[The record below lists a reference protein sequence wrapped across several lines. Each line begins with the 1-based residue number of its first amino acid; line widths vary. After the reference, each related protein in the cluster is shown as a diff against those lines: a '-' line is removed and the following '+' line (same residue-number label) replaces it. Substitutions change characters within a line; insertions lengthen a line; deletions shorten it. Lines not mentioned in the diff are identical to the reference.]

1 MRRDFMQQTYNPTW
15 DLDVIFPGGS
25 DSEAFRTYLKE
36 IEKDKET
43 FSAEVEA
50 FTPEGGNVEA
60 EQLMGV
66 VNELESVMKKLREAS
81 AFISCLSAQDVTD
94 EKASLLVGKRS
105 ELRAELDAIMSKFV
119 QKLVAIED
127 TTWVTLLQHD
137 GLTEL
142 SFVLNEYREQAKELL
157 TVEQEVLI
165 NDLGVDG
172 YHGWSQMYDTIVG
185 KMTVEVEEDNK
196 VKSLSVGQAS
206 NKLGH
211 PDRKVRKAVFDKLG
225 EAWKQQSA
233 LFGQTLNHLA
243 GFRLQTYKHRNWKSV
258 LKEPLA
264 INRMKQET
272 LDAMWTAISN
282 NKKHFVKY
290 LEKKANLL
298 GLDKMSMYDIG
309 APLTNTVNKSSYTEA
324 SKFIVDHF
332 GKFSPK
338 MADFAQ
344 MAFDKRWIEA
354 EDRAGKRPGGFCTS
368 FPDSEQTRIFM
379 TFSGTSSNIATL
391 AHELGHAYHQHVM
404 NDVNGLNQRYA
415 MNVAETA
422 STFAEMIVADASVK
436 NAQNKEEKIGLLED
450 KIQRSVAFFMNIH
463 ARFIFENRFYEERKD
478 GLVSVNRLN
487 AIMVEA
493 QKEAYQDALDEYD
506 PNFWSSK
513 LHFHI
518 TGVPFYNFP
527 YTFGYLFSLGI
538 YAAAIEQG
546 EHFEDAYIALLR
558 DTGRMNVEDLAMKH
572 MNVDLTK
579 PDFWEAAIQL
589 CVRDVE
595 EFIELTQ

>member
-1 MRRDFMQQTYNPTW
+1 MQQTYNPTW

-338 MADFAQ
+338 MANFAQ

-538 YAAAIEQG
+538 YAAAKEQG
-546 EHFEDAYIALLR
+546 ENFEDAYIALLR

>member
-50 FTPEGGNVEA
+50 FSPEDGNVEA
-60 EQLMGV
+60 EQLIGV

-137 GLTEL
+137 GLTGL

-157 TVEQEVLI
+157 NVEQEVLI

-225 EAWKQQSA
+225 EAWKEQSA

-290 LEKKANLL
+290 LEKKADLL

-463 ARFIFENRFYEERKD
+463 ARFIFENRFYEERKE

-487 AIMVEA
+487 EIMVEA

-538 YAAAIEQG
+538 YAAAKEQG
-546 EHFEDAYIALLR
+546 ENFEDAYIALLR

-589 CVRDVE
+589 CVKDVE

>member
-1 MRRDFMQQTYNPTW
+1 MQQTYNPTW

-25 DSEAFRTYLKE
+25 DSEAFRTYLKD
-36 IEKDKET
+36 IQKDKET

-50 FTPEGGNVEA
+50 FTPEDGNVEA
-60 EQLMGV
+60 EQLTGV

-137 GLTEL
+137 GLAEL

-157 TVEQEVLI
+157 SVEQEVLI

-225 EAWKQQSA
+225 EAWKEQSA

-290 LEKKANLL
+290 LEKKADLL
-298 GLDKMSMYDIG
+298 GLEKMSMYDIG
-309 APLTNTVNKSSYTEA
+309 APLTNTVKKSSYTEA

-463 ARFIFENRFYEERKD
+463 ARFIFENRFYEERKE

-487 AIMVEA
+487 EIMVEA

-538 YAAAIEQG
+538 YAAAKEQG
-546 EHFEDAYIALLR
+546 ENFEDAYIELLR

-579 PDFWEAAIQL
+579 PDFWEDAIQL
-589 CVRDVE
+589 CVKDVE
-595 EFIELTQ
+595 EFIEFTQ

>member
-1 MRRDFMQQTYNPTW
+1 MQQTYNPTW

-50 FTPEGGNVEA
+50 FSPEDGNVEA
-60 EQLMGV
+60 EQLIGV

-127 TTWVTLLQHD
+127 TKWVTLLQHD

-157 TVEQEVLI
+157 NVEQEVLI

-225 EAWKQQSA
+225 EAWKEQSA

-290 LEKKANLL
+290 LEKKADLL

-463 ARFIFENRFYEERKD
+463 ARFIFENRFYEERKE

-487 AIMVEA
+487 EIMVEA
-493 QKEAYQDALDEYD
+493 QKEAYQDALEEYD

-538 YAAAIEQG
+538 YAAAKEQG
-546 EHFEDAYIALLR
+546 ENFEDAYIALLR

-589 CVRDVE
+589 CVKDVE

>member
-1 MRRDFMQQTYNPTW
+1 MQQTYNPTW

-50 FTPEGGNVEA
+50 FTPEDGNVEA
-60 EQLMGV
+60 EQLIGV

-105 ELRAELDAIMSKFV
+105 ELRAELDAIISKFV

-127 TTWVTLLQHD
+127 TTWITLLQYD

-225 EAWKQQSA
+225 EAWKEQSA

-243 GFRLQTYKHRNWKSV
+243 GFRLQTYKHRNWNSV

-290 LEKKANLL
+290 LEKKADLL

-463 ARFIFENRFYEERKD
+463 ARFIFENRFYEERKE

-487 AIMVEA
+487 EIMVEA
-493 QKEAYQDALDEYD
+493 QKEAYQDALEEYD

-538 YAAAIEQG
+538 YAAAKEQG
-546 EHFEDAYIALLR
+546 ENFEDAYIALLR

-589 CVRDVE
+589 CVKDVE